1 MRMAILKVTCV
12 PKEQEGGGPK
22 RTARSFRFQAGLT
35 DDATAGGIVRN
46 GTVRAKAALGDEA
59 PYYTVQKVIEEKN
72 RVDLQN

>member
-12 PKEQEGGGPK
+12 PKEQEGGNK
-22 RTARSFRFQAGLT
+22 RTVRTFRFQAGLT

-46 GTVRAKAALGDEA
+46 GTVRAMAALGDEA
-59 PYYTVQKVIEEKN
+59 PYYTVQKVTEEKN